1 LSLFQLLVGGRK
13 NRLFAM
19 SVTVSAETLGPCKK
33 LLRIEVA
40 AERVNAAF
48 EQITG
53 KFQREAQLP
62 GFRAG
67 KVPRHLVVRNFDARI
82 IEETRRQLSEESF
95 REATQQERLRVI
107 VTLGSEELSFGRGQ
121 TFSYTVTLEHAP
133 EFPLPSYK
141 GLTVRRELATATDA
155 DQERAVNILRDQR
168 AKYTDVQRP
177 AAVGDI
183 VVVNYWGTCEGKPI
197 SEFNATAVGLT
208 RKENFWLLIG
218 EGSFIPGFTE
228 QLVGVNAG
236 EKRTVNLTFPSDFV
250 ISEVVGK
257 AGAFEVEVLSVKQKD
272 LPVVD
277 DAFAKEFGLE
287 SVDELM
293 TGIRNDLQRE
303 LDGRSRRAVRDQ
315 LIQQLL
321 AQTNFDVPES
331 VLASETRS
339 LVYNIVQENQKRGVA
354 AELIE
359 SKKDEIYAN
368 AQVTA
373 RDRVKAGFVLNRIA
387 EAEHIQV
394 NNQEMSDRIV
404 ALARQN
410 DVSPDKMAKAL
421 QERNAFPG
429 LQQEILTGK
438 VLDLIELQARIE
450 DVIPSLAPAPAEASP
465 APAV

>member
-1 LSLFQLLVGGRK
+1 
-13 NRLFAM
+13 
-19 SVTVSAETLGPCKK
+19 
-33 LLRIEVA
+33 
-40 AERVNAAF
+40 
-48 EQITG
+48 
-53 KFQREAQLP
+53 
-62 GFRAG
+62 
-67 KVPRHLVVRNFDARI
+67 
-82 IEETRRQLSEESF
+82 
-95 REATQQERLRVI
+95 
-107 VTLGSEELSFGRGQ
+107 
-121 TFSYTVTLEHAP
+121 
-133 EFPLPSYK
+133 
-141 GLTVRRELATATDA
+141 
-155 DQERAVNILRDQR
+155 
-168 AKYTDVQRP
+168 
-177 AAVGDI
+177 